1 MLEKFTVIDLI
12 KTRSAS
18 IATLN
23 NGIVKFNVQTALEL
37 RYPEYVQFLIQAKD
51 KQFAIRVCN
60 EDAPNAVK
68 FSKPEGEQRYPIK
81 VGFPAAVDM
90 IRKLMGW
97 PQDENWNVPGIYFA
111 DEQALVYDLSAAF
124 RPVAKGGWSA
134 KRQQEDA
141 ATTTERSMDAN
152 S

>member
-18 IATLN
+18 VATLI
-23 NGIVKFNVQTALEL
+23 NGTVKYCLSLAMEL
-37 RYPEYVQFLIQAKD
+37 HYPEYVQFLIYAKD
-51 KQFAIRVCN
+51 KQFAIRACN
-60 EDAPNAVK
+60 DDAPNAIK

-81 VGFPAAVDM
+81 VSFPVAVDM

-111 DEQALVYDLSAAF
+111 DERAIVYDLSSAF
-124 RPVAKGGWSA
+124 RPAAKGGWSA
-134 KRQQEDA
+134 KHQQEEA
-141 ATTTERSMDAN
+141 AKSAEQSIDAN
-152 S
+152 D

>member
-18 IATLN
+18 VATLI
-23 NGIVKFNVQTALEL
+23 NGTVKFNTQTAMEL
-37 RYPEYVQFLIQAKD
+37 HYPEYVQFLIYAKD
-51 KQFAIRVCN
+51 KQFAIRACN
-60 EDAPNAVK
+60 DDAPNAIK

-81 VGFPAAVDM
+81 VSFPVAVDM

-111 DEQALVYDLSAAF
+111 DERAIVYDLSSAF
-124 RPVAKGGWSA
+124 RPAAKGGWSS
-134 KRQQEDA
+134 KHQQEEA
-141 ATTTERSMDAN
+141 AKSAEQSIDAN
-152 S
+152 D

>member
-18 IATLN
+18 IATLL
-23 NGIVKFNVQTALEL
+23 GGSVKFNTQTAMEL
-37 RYPEYVQFLIQAKD
+37 HYPAYVQFLIQAKD
-51 KQFAIRVCN
+51 KQFAIRACN
-60 EDAPNAVK
+60 ADAQNAVK

-81 VGFPAAVDM
+81 ISFPAAVDM

-97 PQDENWNVPGIYFA
+97 AQDENWNVPGIYFA
-111 DEQALVYDLSAAF
+111 DEQALVYDLSSAF
-124 RPVAKGGWSA
+124 RPAPKGGWSA
-134 KRQQEDA
+134 KRLQEEA
-141 ATTTERSMDAN
+141 AKTAEQSIDAN

>member
-18 IATLN
+18 VATLI
-23 NGIVKFNVQTALEL
+23 NGTVKFNTQTAMEL
-37 RYPEYVQFLIQAKD
+37 HYPEYVQFLIQAKD
-51 KQFAIRVCN
+51 KQFAIRACT

-68 FSKPEGEQRYPIK
+68 FSKSESEQKYPIK
-81 VGFPAAVDM
+81 VSFPAAVDM

-111 DEQALVYDLSAAF
+111 DEQALVYDLSSAF
-124 RPVAKGGWSA
+124 RPTPKGGWSV
-134 KRQQEDA
+134 KRQQEEA
-141 ATTTERSMDAN
+141 AKAAEQAEDSN
-152 S
+152 N

>member
-18 IATLN
+18 VATLI
-23 NGIVKFNVQTALEL
+23 NGTVKFNTQTAMEL
-37 RYPEYVQFLIQAKD
+37 HYPEYVQFLIHAKD
-51 KQFAIRVCN
+51 KQFAIRACN
-60 EDAPNAVK
+60 DEAPNAVK

-81 VGFPAAVDM
+81 VSFPAAVDM

-111 DEQALVYDLSAAF
+111 DEKALVYDLSSAF
-124 RPVAKGGWSA
+124 RPAAKGGWSA
-134 KRQQEDA
+134 KRQQEEA
-141 ATTTERSMDAN
+141 AKNAEHSIDAN
-152 S
+152 D

>member
-18 IATLN
+18 VATLI
-23 NGIVKFNVQTALEL
+23 GGAVKFNTQTAMEL
-37 RYPEYVQFLIQAKD
+37 HYPPYVQFLIYAKD
-51 KQFAIRVCN
+51 KQFAIRACA
-60 EDAPNAVK
+60 EDAPNAIK

-97 PQDENWNVPGIYFA
+97 PQDENWNIPGIYFA
-111 DEQALVYDLSAAF
+111 DEQALVYDLSSAF
-124 RPVAKGGWSA
+124 RPTPKGGWSV
-134 KRQQEDA
+134 KRQQEEA
-141 ATTTERSMDAN
+141 AQAAAESMSTN
-152 S
+152 N